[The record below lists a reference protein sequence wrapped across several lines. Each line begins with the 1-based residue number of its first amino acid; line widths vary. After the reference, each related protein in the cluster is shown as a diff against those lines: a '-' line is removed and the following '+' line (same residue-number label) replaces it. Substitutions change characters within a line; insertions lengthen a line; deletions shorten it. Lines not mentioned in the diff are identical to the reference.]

1 MKILRRNLSLM
12 LAVRYLNP
20 LRTMFSI
27 ITLIC
32 LGGVA
37 LGVMVLIVVLSVM
50 EGLQKE
56 MEEKSLALQ
65 PHYTATLIDTT
76 KGSTSAIYADACDWA
91 GVEEDLR
98 KHPKVHSAYAL
109 LEGMALTKLGH
120 YTTTMSFRALESNNA
135 AQIAPLKSML
145 KCGHFDLGM
154 DNKCVISL
162 KLGERLGIVYTTTNA
177 NNEKEYHLVP
187 NVVMTFTPISGNIE
201 KMAGFFQKLES
212 ELQTQ
217 NKDFLAI
224 LKALFY
230 NGTASDKPVMVAQ
243 AQYYQTLAA
252 LLPYTDVLTEEEMQS
267 FPYPILLDSAST
279 QTEKLRRAEIDI
291 CNELLILLMNGRE
304 FAPEQQNAWYEQIAA
319 LEALEADK
327 VNADEL
333 KELKSF
339 VVPTDIEIVGAYQT
353 PENMPGPDIY
363 LPLNVTQEALSYS
376 ERDAVMGI
384 CVRLHDAHDPGD
396 LEKVFYETLKKH
408 EYTEATLPPEQEFAD
423 MPAVEDVDYSNME
436 EETLTPDTETEVA
449 TSTEPQQKAEETAS
463 VSAMAGMQW
472 QVSSWKNDLEAL
484 YTLIAQERVMM
495 SFVLSIIN
503 LIACFCIM
511 AVMFTMS
518 MQRKREIAVLQALGA
533 TPRKIVGIF
542 AWQGVIIGFI
552 GAILGM
558 LLALLVLYFRLEIQD
573 FMKQYLMDPFP
584 MEAHGIT
591 LPAVY
596 RLELFVKHAAI
607 AFVMVVIASIIPAF
621 FVSRQDPAKALR
633 SN

>member
-1 MKILRRNLSLM
+1 
-12 LAVRYLNP
+12 
-20 LRTMFSI
+20 
-27 ITLIC
+27 
-32 LGGVA
+32 
-37 LGVMVLIVVLSVM
+37 
-50 EGLQKE
+50 
-56 MEEKSLALQ
+56 
-65 PHYTATLIDTT
+65 
-76 KGSTSAIYADACDWA
+76 
-91 GVEEDLR
+91 
-98 KHPKVHSAYAL
+98 
-109 LEGMALTKLGH
+109 
-120 YTTTMSFRALESNNA
+120 
-135 AQIAPLKSML
+135 
-145 KCGHFDLGM
+145 M

-162 KLGERLGIVYTTTNA
+162 KLAERLGIVYATKNA
-177 NNEKEYHLVP
+177 NNEIEYHLVP

-217 NKDFLAI
+217 NEAFLAI
-224 LKALFY
+224 LKGLFY
-230 NGTASDKPVMVAQ
+230 TGQASDKPVLVAQ
-243 AQYYQTLAA
+243 PQYYQALVA
-252 LLPYTDVLTEEEMQS
+252 LLPYTDILSDEEREK
-267 FPYPILLDSAST
+267 FPYPTILCTESE
-279 QTEKLRRAEIDI
+279 QVEKLRRAEIDI
-291 CNELLILLMNGRE
+291 CNELLLILMNGLQ
-304 FAPEQQNAWYEQIAA
+304 FTPEQQNAWYEQIAA

-363 LPLNVTQEALSYS
+363 LPLNVAQEALSYS
-376 ERDAVMGI
+376 ERDAIMGI

-408 EYTEATLPPEQEFAD
+408 ECTEATLPPEQEFED
-423 MPAVEDVDYSNME
+423 MPPVVDVDYSNME
-436 EETLTPDTETEVA
+436 EETLTPETEE
-449 TSTEPQQKAEETAS
+449 TTLTTTTEEQQKPEATADGS
-463 VSAMAGMQW
+463 DMTGMQW

-596 RLELFVKHAAI
+596 RLELFIKHASI
-607 AFVMVVIASIIPAF
+607 AFVMVIVASIIPAF